1 VAERHSNFDN
11 GDIMKIDGKHA
22 LVTGGAVG
30 IGLEITRAL
39 SAAGASVLV
48 VGRDRAKLESVGR
61 LTPRVTTFVADL
73 TVADDRERLIEHV
86 STGATPLD
94 ILVNN
99 AGTMQYFALTTP
111 DAQVRIDR
119 ELALDLQAPIH
130 LATAL
135 LPRLLERPEAAI
147 VNVTTGL
154 VYAPFGN
161 TPAYST
167 AKAGLHAFTRSLR
180 WQTRLSRLK
189 VIDLLP
195 PAVATELTA
204 RYDGPKIGPDKVAA
218 DLLEGLRT
226 GRDEIRP
233 GQTKALYA
241 LSRIAPGFIFRA
253 LNKQADKVPFDP

>member
-1 VAERHSNFDN
+1 ME
-11 GDIMKIDGKHA
+11 IEGKHA

-48 VGRDRAKLESVGR
+48 VGRDQARMESVAR

-73 TVADDRERLIEHV
+73 TVAGDRERLIEHV
-86 STGATPLD
+86 STGGTPLD

-99 AGTMQYFALTTP
+99 AGTMQYFALTAP
-111 DAQVRIDR
+111 DAQNRIDR

-161 TPAYST
+161 TPAYSA

-189 VIDLLP
+189 VLELLP
-195 PAVATELTA
+195 PTVATEMTA
-204 RYDGPKIGPDKVAA
+204 RYDGPKIKPAKVAA
-218 DLLEGLRT
+218 DLVEGLRT
-226 GRDEIRP
+226 GRDVVRP
-233 GQTKALYA
+233 GQTKALYVMA
-241 LSRIAPGFIFRA
+241 RLAPGFLFNIINNA
-253 LNKQADKVPFDP
+253 ADRTPLD